1 MSKYKGAG
9 FACVIITTLSIAAA
23 MPLIVHASSL
33 TNDYIKESEE
43 TKKQAE
49 QNKNTLTSGL
59 TDIKE
64 LLKSLEGAKDNLE
77 NYITQLDSNL
87 DDLNTKINELNAMI
101 EEKEEDIKITQ
112 AALDEAKKTEEEQYN
127 AMKQRIRFMY
137 EKGSSSYIE
146 MLLSSESFVDFLNK
160 AEFINKIS
168 EYDRK
173 MLDQYVETKNQI
185 AAAEQE
191 LEAEQKE
198 LEEVKADLKVEQ
210 DAVETLISSKE
221 QEITVYESDIQTK
234 EQAVKEY
241 EAEIAAQDQLIK
253 ELEAA
258 ILAEKKRLLAEN
270 KSAIIYDG
278 GQFAWP
284 APEYKRISDDYGN
297 RMHPTLGVQQF
308 HNGVDMAAP
317 SGSPI
322 LAAYDGEV
330 VAAAYSSTM
339 GNYVMIDHGD
349 GLYTIYMH
357 ASSLGVSKGQ
367 MVARGEQIAA
377 VGSTGRSTGP
387 HLHFGVRLNGSYVS
401 PWNYLQ

>member
-1 MSKYKGAG
+1 VG
-9 FACVIITTLSIAAA
+9 FACAIMAVFLAAA
-23 MPLIVHASSL
+23 EVPLIVHASL

-43 TKKQAE
+43 SKKQAE
-49 QNKNTLTSGL
+49 QNRDTLKSGL

-64 LLKSLEGAKDNLE
+64 LLNSLESAKGNLE
-77 NYITQLDSNL
+77 SYITQLDA
-87 DDLNTKINELNAMI
+87 DLSDISTKIDSLNEMI
-101 EEKEEDIKITQ
+101 TEKEADIETTQ
-112 AALDEAKKTEEEQYN
+112 AALSEAKQMEEEQYN

-137 EKGSSSYIE
+137 EKGSSSYVE
-146 MLLSSESFVDFLNK
+146 MLFSSGSFVDFLNK

-168 EYDRK
+168 EYDRE
-173 MLDQYVETKNQI
+173 MLDQYIETKNQI
-185 AAAEQE
+185 A
-191 LEAEQKE
+191 EAEAE
-198 LEEVKADLKVEQ
+198 LEEEQEDLEDTKADLAVEQ

-221 QEITVYESDIQTK
+221 EEITVYESDISNK
-234 EQAVKEY
+234 EQAVEEY

-253 ELEAA
+253 DLEAS
-258 ILAEKKRLLAEN
+258 ILAEKKRLLEEN
-270 KSAIIYDG
+270 KSAIVYDG

-284 APEYKRISDDYGN
+284 APQYTRISDDYGY
-297 RMHPTLGVQQF
+297 RIHPILGVQQF

-330 VAAAYSSTM
+330 VAASYSSTM
-339 GNYVMIDHGD
+339 GNYIMINHGD

-357 ASSLGVSKGQ
+357 ASSLGVSTGQ
-367 MVARGEQIAA
+367 VVARGEQIAC